1 MKLTPLKKLA
11 FVLGASIMLQG
22 CAAAVV
28 GGAAAGAKVATDP
41 RTMGTQIDDETL
53 RVSTKKDSMVEDRDL
68 EELEKNISAFANE
81 AFLYDIA
88 SCY

>member
-1 MKLTPLKKLA
+1 MEKIYKLTKDVPSDMFLEIYNN
-11 FVLGASIMLQG
+11 FFYTGAMLDFD
-22 CAAAVV
+22 
-28 GGAAAGAKVATDP
+28 K
-41 RTMGTQIDDETL
+41 IDDETL

-81 AFLYDIA
+81 AFLYDMA